1 MKKFFV
7 SLLIL
12 ISISLFS
19 QDEKRLAL
27 VIGNSNYDSIAKLAN
42 PVNDAKLIA
51 KTLESLDFEVILAT
65 DLDKGEFMSKVVEFG
80 KKRANYDVG
89 FIYYAGHGVQID
101 GENYLLPTNQNF
113 DEEWKVEEYAINV
126 NRIMKYLTAI
136 TDQVNILILDAC
148 RNNPWEG
155 NFRSIGKSNKGGLAK
170 IPAPTGSLIAFSTD
184 YGALAA
190 DGYGKNSMYCK
201 SLVKNMVLENTTLDQ
216 VFRNVR
222 ADVLNESNTIEDI
235 VNTFN
240 IESVDGVYG
249 DLLYVDKQNIN
260 KIIRNWKSC
269 IFEKKLLNKGWMPP
283 HPTLFLKKNIY
294 HKYGL
299 FDLNYSISSD
309 YEFIL
314 RIFKNK
320 SLKFTYIPNV
330 ISKMRIGG
338 ASNRNIKNIIN
349 KTIEDYRALKSNN
362 IGNLFS
368 LIRKNTSKI
377 KQFFIN

>member
-1 MKKFFV
+1 MK
-7 SLLIL
+7 
-12 ISISLFS
+12 ISIITVCYNSEKTIYDAINSINMQTYPNIEHVFIDGLS
-19 QDEKRLAL
+19 TDETLDVIKINSKRDN
-27 VIGNSNYDSIAKLAN
+27 IIISE
-42 PVNDAKLIA
+42 P
-51 KTLESLDFEVILAT
+51 
-65 DLDKGEFMSKVVEFG
+65 DKGI
-80 KKRANYDVG
+80 YD
-89 FIYYAGHGVQID
+89 A
-101 GENYLLPTNQNF
+101 L
-113 DEEWKVEEYAINV
+113 
-126 NRIMKYLTAI
+126 
-136 TDQVNILILDAC
+136 
-148 RNNPWEG
+148 
-155 NFRSIGKSNKGGLAK
+155 NKGILNA
-170 IPAPTGSLIAFSTD
+170 TGDIIGFLHSD
-184 YGALAA
+184 
-190 DGYGKNSMYCK
+190 
-201 SLVKNMVLENTTLDQ
+201 
-216 VFRNVR
+216 
-222 ADVLNESNTIEDI
+222 DVLNESNTIEDI

-314 RIFKNK
+314 RIFKTK

>member
-1 MKKFFV
+1 MK
-7 SLLIL
+7 
-12 ISISLFS
+12 ISIITVCYNSEKTIYDAINSINLQTYPNIEHVFIDGLS
-19 QDEKRLAL
+19 TDETLDVIKINSKRDN
-27 VIGNSNYDSIAKLAN
+27 IIISE
-42 PVNDAKLIA
+42 P
-51 KTLESLDFEVILAT
+51 
-65 DLDKGEFMSKVVEFG
+65 DKGI
-80 KKRANYDVG
+80 YD
-89 FIYYAGHGVQID
+89 A
-101 GENYLLPTNQNF
+101 L
-113 DEEWKVEEYAINV
+113 
-126 NRIMKYLTAI
+126 
-136 TDQVNILILDAC
+136 
-148 RNNPWEG
+148 
-155 NFRSIGKSNKGGLAK
+155 NKGILNA
-170 IPAPTGSLIAFSTD
+170 TGDIIGFLHSD
-184 YGALAA
+184 
-190 DGYGKNSMYCK
+190 
-201 SLVKNMVLENTTLDQ
+201 
-216 VFRNVR
+216 
-222 ADVLNESNTIEDI
+222 DVLNESNTIEDI

-269 IFEKKLLNKGWMPP
+269 IFEKELLNKGWMPP

-362 IGNLFS
+362 TGNLFS